1 MGSQAFLDLR
11 AGEAEKLQRQ
21 RGVEDRPG
29 GAQPIVERV
38 FGPADR
44 VGSALG
50 EPGRDFEGLGVELRV
65 VHRERDQPDALGVGS
80 RERISGPGQDGGGY
94 PGVGVNVAP
103 DFDQLAMH
111 GRIRGVESARIV
123 HGDTQHARVRAIE
136 LQTLI
141 AEIAISQSGVPFYDP
156 GLATRTALRIKE
168 SRRIGSRPSAR
179 NWRRFGISVRWAEA
193 PVRCSAVF
201 TWRSR
206 WPVWP
211 DVFRRDAWL
220 STDRF
225 RRAGIR
231 APSRRAVPPP

>member
-1 MGSQAFLDLR
+1 MMR
-11 AGEAEKLQRQ
+11 ASLLAIEMSANSPHTRPAPTAGA
-21 RGVEDRPG
+21 RGKVVDDIADHVEVATG
-29 GAQPIVERV
+29 
-38 FGPADR
+38 
-44 VGSALG
+44 
-50 EPGRDFEGLGVELRV
+50 
-65 VHRERDQPDALGVGS
+65 RERLA
-80 RERISGPGQDGGGY
+80 GPGQDGGGD
-94 PGVGVNVAP
+94 PGVGVDVAP

-111 GRIRGVESARIV
+111 GCIRGVEPARIV

-168 SRRIGSRPSAR
+168 SRRIGSRPSAW
-179 NWRRFGISVRWAEA
+179 NWRRFGISVRSAEA

-206 WPVWP
+206 WPVRP
-211 DVFRRDAWL
+211 AVFRRDAWL

-231 APSRRAVPPP
+231 APSRRAGPPP